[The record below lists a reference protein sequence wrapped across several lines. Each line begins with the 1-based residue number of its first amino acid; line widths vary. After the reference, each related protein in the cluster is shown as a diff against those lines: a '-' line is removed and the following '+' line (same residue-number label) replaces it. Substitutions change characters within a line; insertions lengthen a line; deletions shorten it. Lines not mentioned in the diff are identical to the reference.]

1 MVGTA
6 VVVGTAV
13 EVGIAV
19 EVEVGTVVVELVLAF
34 VVGSLESLTTC
45 FELLAGEAFVAVE
58 HQMDS
63 LAVFVLVGMVVV
75 AVGMAVVGMAVV
87 VAVVGIVVAV
97 VGMAVVVVVCL
108 SESCSTCFL
117 VVALLVCFVAQKHRM
132 RSLSS
137 GSAFQRH

>member
-6 VVVGTAV
+6 VV
-13 EVGIAV
+13 
-19 EVEVGTVVVELVLAF
+19 VEVGTVVVELVLAF

-63 LAVFVLVGMVVV
+63 LAVFVLVGMVVGMVVV
-75 AVGMAVVGMAVV
+75 AVGMAVV

-97 VGMAVVVVVCL
+97 DGMAVVVVVCL

>member
-1 MVGTA
+1 M
-6 VVVGTAV
+6 
-13 EVGIAV
+13 
-19 EVEVGTVVVELVLAF
+19 
-34 VVGSLESLTTC
+34 
-45 FELLAGEAFVAVE
+45 AVE

-63 LAVFVLVGMVVV
+63 LAVFVLVGMVVGMVVV
-75 AVGMAVVGMAVV
+75 AVGM
-87 VAVVGIVVAV
+87 AVVGIVVAV

>member
-1 MVGTA
+1 M
-6 VVVGTAV
+6 
-13 EVGIAV
+13 
-19 EVEVGTVVVELVLAF
+19 
-34 VVGSLESLTTC
+34 
-45 FELLAGEAFVAVE
+45 AVE

-63 LAVFVLVGMVVV
+63 LAVFVLVGMVVGMVVV
-75 AVGMAVVGMAVV
+75 AVGMAVV

-97 VGMAVVVVVCL
+97 DGMAVVVVVCL

>member
-1 MVGTA
+1 MVGT
-6 VVVGTAV
+6 
-13 EVGIAV
+13 AV

-58 HQMDS
+58 HQIDS
-63 LAVFVLVGMVVV
+63 LAVFVLVGMVVGMVVV
-75 AVGMAVVGMAVV
+75 AVGM
-87 VAVVGIVVAV
+87 AVVGIVVAV

>member
-1 MVGTA
+1 M
-6 VVVGTAV
+6 
-13 EVGIAV
+13 
-19 EVEVGTVVVELVLAF
+19 AF

-63 LAVFVLVGMVVV
+63 LAVFVLVGMVVGMVVV
-75 AVGMAVVGMAVV
+75 AVGMAVVGIVVAVVGMAVV
-87 VAVVGIVVAV
+87 VAVVGIVVGV